1 MKKRFFVIA
10 TLMFLPLLTVNHIDK
25 VSADDITS
33 DNTLEA
39 INNDQF
45 AGLSDDQKIVCF
57 PDGGIIYEKN
67 NDVNYPDYELR
78 RHNGV
83 IKTVAE
89 AKEEDSIDSQNNIL
103 NQDLLAPSPF
113 RGSIPS
119 AEPFRLEAGQT
130 YRSAAFGGKGWQF
143 SGYVFYP
150 RPGTGAYLYYR
161 AIGDD
166 GRVGTY
172 SDAMTVF
179 YGQGLRGQ
187 YLGKSQGWR
196 PIHIG
201 DYITNGNNAKG
212 FFTYNPVRGSRYEV
226 HN

>member
-1 MKKRFFVIA
+1 MKKLFYFSVA
-10 TLMFLPLLTVNHIDK
+10 LMLIPIFTINAVDG
-25 VSADDITS
+25 VFADDIMS
-33 DNTLEA
+33 EDNIDLLE
-39 INNDQF
+39 NQF
-45 AGLSDDQKIVCF
+45 TGLSDNQKIVCF

-67 NDVNYPDYELR
+67 DDVSYSDYELQ

-89 AKEEDSIDSQNNIL
+89 AKQDYPTDTQNNIL
-103 NQDLLAPSPF
+103 NQELLTPSSF
-113 RGSIPS
+113 RGSVPS
-119 AEPFRLEAGQT
+119 AEPYRLEAGQT
-130 YRSAAFGGKGWQF
+130 YRSAAFSGSGWRF

-172 SDAMTVF
+172 NDAMTVF

-187 YLGKSQGWR
+187 YLGKHQGWR
-196 PIHIG
+196 PIFIG
-201 DYITNGNNAKG
+201 DYVTNGNNAKG
-212 FFTYNPVRGSRYEV
+212 FFTFNPIRGSRYEV